1 MNDTPLRL
9 AELLRRH
16 GLHLKKSLGQN
27 FLADPVHLDR
37 IVAAAELSRADVV
50 IEVGPGVGTLT
61 ARLASQA
68 GRVVAVELDASLLP
82 ALRDTLAGHDN
93 VAIVQGD
100 ILQLDPGQL
109 PMVDGQLPM
118 VDGQLPM
125 VDGQLPMDNGQLS
138 MVDGQLSMV
147 DEQLPMVDGQL
158 PMVDGQLPMVD
169 GQLSMVDGQLPMVDD
184 ALTAEALTIDHC
196 PLSIDHYKVVANLP
210 YYITS
215 AAIRHLLT
223 AAPRPDLIVLTI
235 QREVAQRI
243 VARPPEMSLLAV
255 SVQYFARPEIVAR
268 IPAGAFYPPPKVD
281 SAILR
286 LRPWQQP
293 PVDAP
298 DEEAFFAVARAG
310 FGQRRKQLRNSLRA
324 NLNLSQE
331 LTDALLHQA
340 GIDPQRRAETLEL
353 AEWARLAHAW
363 RAVTGG

>member
-1 MNDTPLRL
+1 MNDPVRL

-16 GLHLKKSLGQN
+16 GLHLKKGLGQN

-37 IVAAAELSRADVV
+37 IVAAAELTSEDVV

-61 ARLASQA
+61 VRLASQA
-68 GRVVAVELDASLLP
+68 GRVVAVELDAALLP
-82 ALRDTLAGHDN
+82 ALRETLAACDN

-109 PMVDGQLPM
+109 SMVTGQWPMV
-118 VDGQLPM
+118 
-125 VDGQLPMDNGQLS
+125 NGQS
-138 MVDGQLSMV
+138 SDQS
-147 DEQLPMVDGQL
+147 D
-158 PMVDGQLPMVD
+158 
-169 GQLSMVDGQLPMVDD
+169 S
-184 ALTAEALTIDHC
+184 LTIDNC
-196 PLSIDHYKVVANLP
+196 QLTIGHYKVVANLP

-215 AAIRHLLT
+215 AAIRHFLT
-223 AAPRPDLIVLTI
+223 AAPPPALTVLTI

-243 VARPPEMSLLAV
+243 LAKPPDMSMLAV
-255 SVQYFARPEIVAR
+255 SVQFYAQPEIVAR

-286 LRPWQQP
+286 LRPWPAP

-324 NLNLSQE
+324 NLGLAQE
-331 LTDALLHQA
+331 QVDGMLNQA
-340 GIDPQRRAETLEL
+340 GIDGQRRAETLAL
-353 AEWARLAHAW
+353 AEWAQLAHAL
-363 RAVTGG
+363 RAALPPSS

>member
-1 MNDTPLRL
+1 M
-9 AELLRRH
+9 
-16 GLHLKKSLGQN
+16 
-27 FLADPVHLDR
+27 
-37 IVAAAELSRADVV
+37 
-50 IEVGPGVGTLT
+50 
-61 ARLASQA
+61 
-68 GRVVAVELDASLLP
+68 
-82 ALRDTLAGHDN
+82 
-93 VAIVQGD
+93 
-100 ILQLDPGQL
+100 
-109 PMVDGQLPM
+109 
-118 VDGQLPM
+118 
-125 VDGQLPMDNGQLS
+125 
-138 MVDGQLSMV
+138 
-147 DEQLPMVDGQL
+147 
-158 PMVDGQLPMVD
+158 
-169 GQLSMVDGQLPMVDD
+169 
-184 ALTAEALTIDHC
+184 
-196 PLSIDHYKVVANLP
+196 SIDHYKVVANLP

>member
-37 IVAAAELSRADVV
+37 IVAAAELTRADVV

-68 GRVVAVELDASLLP
+68 GRVVAVELDVSLLP
-82 ALRDTLAGHDN
+82 ALHETLAGHDN
-93 VAIVQGD
+93 VVIVQGD

-109 PMVDGQLPM
+109 
-118 VDGQLPM
+118 
-125 VDGQLPMDNGQLS
+125 S
-138 MVDGQLSMV
+138 MAAETLG
-147 DEQLPMVDGQL
+147 
-158 PMVDGQLPMVD
+158 
-169 GQLSMVDGQLPMVDD
+169 
-184 ALTAEALTIDHC
+184 ATASALTIDHS
-196 PLSIDHYKVVANLP
+196 PLPIDHYKVVANLP

-223 AAPRPDLIVLTI
+223 AAPPPALTVLTI

-243 VARPPEMSLLAV
+243 IARPPEMSLLAV

-324 NLNLSQE
+324 NLGLPQD
-331 LTDALLHQA
+331 LVDAMLEQA